1 MNTSGRQFFQVDLVT
16 HFLLRQMQID
26 DDFQLWQWDALR
38 ELQSNRFLLLGV
50 LQLSRRPDGHVS
62 AWEQHLQLFSLLP
75 HVNQI

>member
-1 MNTSGRQFFQVDLVT
+1 
-16 HFLLRQMQID
+16 MQID
-26 DDFQLWQWDALR
+26 DDFQLWHWETLR

-75 HVNQI
+75 HVNQIQKDAFKGWFRKWDLS